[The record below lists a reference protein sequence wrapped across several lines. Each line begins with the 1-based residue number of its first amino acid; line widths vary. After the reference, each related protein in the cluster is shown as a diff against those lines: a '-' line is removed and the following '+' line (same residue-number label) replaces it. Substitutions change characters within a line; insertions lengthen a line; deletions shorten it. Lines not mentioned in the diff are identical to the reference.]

1 MLFIGLDLAW
11 SPRNRSGVA
20 MLVGDEQG
28 GTLQQVDL
36 LGDDTEIT
44 DYIQQHVGQQSAIVA
59 VDAPLR
65 VPNET
70 GQRRAETE
78 INRAFRRYEAGAH
91 PANRKNL
98 TFNGVIR
105 GEALVEALEQQG
117 FVHQPTIEAGHPVRQ
132 IIEVFPHPAMIALFD
147 LERTL
152 KYKARPKRTQA
163 ERLAE
168 WQRYQQHLRALA
180 TADPP
185 LAGHEQLLQ
194 QAVADLR
201 GQRLK
206 AYEDQ
211 IDALFCAY
219 IALYAF
225 RWGHTRCQTFGT
237 LEEGYV
243 FTPVP
248 STMWSAHHNHEP

>member
-1 MLFIGLDLAW
+1 MIMFIGLDLAW
-11 SPRNRSGVA
+11 SPRNQSGVA
-20 MLVGDEQG
+20 ILAGDEQG
-28 GTLQQVDL
+28 GTLQQIDL
-36 LGDDTEIT
+36 LGDDQEIT
-44 DYIQQHVGQQSAIVA
+44 NYIQQHTAQQSAIVA

-91 PANRKNL
+91 PANRQRL
-98 TFNGVIR
+98 TFNGVVR
-105 GEALVEALEQQG
+105 GEALVESLQQQG
-117 FVHQPTIEAGHPVRQ
+117 FVYESTIEAGTAVRQ
-132 IIEVFPHPAMIALFD
+132 IIEVFPHPAMIALFG

-152 KYKARPKRTQA
+152 KYKARPKRSHA
-163 ERLAE
+163 ERMAA
-168 WQRYQQHLRALA
+168 WQHYQQHLHALT

-185 LAGHEQLLQ
+185 LDGHLHLLQ
-194 QAVADLR
+194 QHVADLR
-201 GQRLK
+201 GQKLK

-211 IDALFCAY
+211 IDALLCAY

-225 RWGHTRCQTFGT
+225 RWGQTRCQTFGT
-237 LEEGYV
+237 LEAGYV

-248 STMWSAHHNHEP
+248 STMWQADR